1 MFFDDHPEFL
11 ETSDTSSTVGRLNL
25 RHLAII
31 KENEDVLRGS
41 RVVDIASHD
50 GRWSFAALEAGA
62 DHVTG
67 FEGRRELVRHSRRT
81 FRAKGVHESK
91 YRFVKGDVH
100 EKLLEARVKADVVMC
115 LGFLYHTARYV
126 ELIKGISE
134 TGAEHVIV
142 DTSVLQGVDGP
153 LVQFRAERTH
163 RQALA
168 IQDRYALGRRVI
180 SAVPSEAALVLMLD
194 AAGYEVDHRTEW
206 DRLLAKHPT
215 VRAVRRYREGGR
227 VTFRALK
234 KQRNKARTDDPATMQ
249 AIQEARERS
258 ASSLP
263 RKTP

>member
-81 FRAKGVHESK
+81 FRANGIPKSN
-91 YRFVKGDVH
+91 YRFIKGDAH

-126 ELIKGISE
+126 ELIKGIRK
-134 TGAEHVIV
+134 TGAEHVII
-142 DTSVLQGVDGP
+142 DTRVLTGVDGP

-163 RQALA
+163 HQALA
-168 IQDRYALGRRVI
+168 IRDRYALGRRVI

-194 AAGYEVDHRTEW
+194 AAGYEVDHRTDW
-206 DRLLAKHPT
+206 DRLLASHPS
-215 VRAVRRYREGGR
+215 VHAVRQYREGAR
-227 VTFRALK
+227 VTFRARK
-234 KQRNKARTDDPATMQ
+234 KRRHAAG
-249 AIQEARERS
+249 ERS
-258 ASSLP
+258 AGSLP
-263 RKTP
+263 GKAP